1 MNFSS
6 SLTLRESRLSI
17 HGAVAE
23 FSHQR
28 QASRNALSAALRSDY
43 IDMLD
48 AVEADR
54 RVQVLIITGSGGSFC
69 AGGDVKGMHE
79 RLQSH
84 DPEINSPDA
93 TRRRLEDSQRWLQR
107 LRASDLPV
115 IAAVDGAAYGA
126 GFALALQADFIL
138 ASTRATF
145 CMSFARMG
153 AVPDYGAF
161 YTLPRLIA
169 LAHAKDLMLTARRVG
184 AAEAKTL
191 GFVHQVHASE
201 ALLPQAHAFARRLA
215 AGPREAM
222 GLTKSLLNK
231 SFETDY
237 ATLASFEACAQAVSM
252 ATPYHAQA
260 AARFAAGEPV
270 LYDWDRDESGAPNPT
285 LDH

>member
-1 MNFSS
+1 MTSPKP
-6 SLTLRESRLSI
+6 LKLRESRLVI
-17 HGAVAE
+17 DGPVAE

-28 QASRNALSAALRSDY
+28 AASRNAMSMDLRSDY
-43 IDMLD
+43 AEMLD

-54 RVQVLIITGSGGSFC
+54 SVRVLIITGSGGSFC

-79 RLQSH
+79 RLQSS

-107 LRASDLPV
+107 LRASELPV

-126 GFALALQADFIL
+126 GFGLALQADFIL
-138 ASTRATF
+138 ASTRAAF

-161 YTLPRLIA
+161 YTLPRLIG
-169 LAHAKDLMLTARRVG
+169 LAHAKELMLTARRVG
-184 AAEAKTL
+184 AAEAKAL
-191 GFVHQVHASE
+191 GFVHQVHE
-201 ALLPQAHAFARRLA
+201 PETLLPQAHAFARRLT
-215 AGPREAM
+215 AGSREAM
-222 GLTKSLLNK
+222 GLTKNLLNK

-237 ATLASFEACAQAVSM
+237 ATLASFEACAQAVCM

-260 AARFAAGEPV
+260 AARFAAGEPA
-270 LYDWDRDESGAPNPT
+270 LYEWDRDTSSAR
-285 LDH
+285 